1 MQALWMLLASL
12 LFATMGVCIKF
23 ASAHFSSFE
32 VVFYRGLI
40 GLVFM
45 ASVMRLRRVS
55 LVTPVPAMHLW
66 RSVVGTT
73 ALTTW
78 FYSIA
83 ALPLA
88 TAMTLN
94 YMSSVWIAAFLVGGA
109 LLMQRQGEALKGQGP
124 LVLSVL
130 AGFGGVALM
139 LRPTVASDQL
149 LGGLIGLLSG
159 VFSALAYLQVSALSR
174 AGEPESRTVFYF
186 SAGATLVGA
195 VGVAV
200 GGTSAWVW
208 PQALWMLP
216 IGLLAVLGQL
226 CMTRAYASEATLLVA
241 NLQYMGI
248 VFAGIYS
255 VVIFNDDLPLLG
267 WVGMGLIIV
276 SGIVA
281 TLLRARRPHRLT
293 PSHTQPPCTPPSFPW
308 PNWPNCWPPRRTHR
322 PCACLIAALT

>member
-23 ASAHFSSFE
+23 ASEHFNSFE

-40 GLVFM
+40 GLLFM
-45 ASVMRLRRVS
+45 AGVMRLRRVS
-55 LVTPVPAMHLW
+55 LATPVPAMHLW

-149 LGGLIGLLSG
+149 LGGLVGMLSG
-159 VFSALAYLQVSALSR
+159 VFSALAYLQVSALSK

-195 VGVAV
+195 VGLAIS
-200 GGTSAWVW
+200 GTSAWVW

-226 CMTRAYASEATLLVA
+226 CMTRAYASGATLLVA
-241 NLQYMGI
+241 NLQYTGI

-255 VVIFNDDLPLLG
+255 IVIFNDDLPLLG
-267 WVGMGLIIV
+267 WLGMALIIA
-276 SGIVA
+276 SGITA
-281 TLLRARRPHRLT
+281 TLLRARTAP
-293 PSHTQPPCTPPSFPW
+293 QTPPEDHSG
-308 PNWPNCWPPRRTHR
+308 
-322 PCACLIAALT
+322 

>member
-23 ASAHFSSFE
+23 ASVYFSSFE

-45 ASVMRLRRVS
+45 AGLMRARRVS
-55 LVTPVPAMHLW
+55 LSTPVPAMHLW

-73 ALTTW
+73 SLTAW
-78 FYSIA
+78 FFSIA

-109 LLMQRQGEALKGQGP
+109 LLVQRQGEPMHNQGP
-124 LVLSVL
+124 LMLSVL

-139 LRPTVASDQL
+139 LRPTMADDQL
-149 LGGLIGLLSG
+149 WGGLLGLLSG
-159 VFSALAYLQVSALSR
+159 ICSALAYLQVSALSK
-174 AGEPESRTVFYF
+174 AGEPETRTVFYF
-186 SAGATLVGA
+186 SLGATLVGA
-195 VGVAV
+195 VGTLWTGARSLN
-200 GGTSAWVW
+200 TPEAWW
-208 PQALWMLP
+208 LIPL
-216 IGLLAVLGQL
+216 GLLAVLGQL
-226 CMTRAYASEATLLVA
+226 CMTRAYASGATLVVA

-255 VVIFNDDLPLLG
+255 IVIFGDQLPLLG
-267 WVGMGLIIV
+267 WLGMALIIA

-281 TLLRARRPHRLT
+281 TMLRQKAAP
-293 PSHTQPPCTPPSFPW
+293 QTPPEE
-308 PNWPNCWPPRRTHR
+308 H
-322 PCACLIAALT
+322 